1 MSARAAARLL
11 AAFAVAVVGSSC
23 TEAREAANA
32 MGEVEKPISGASCNV
47 ACADA
52 SLGTCEDTSQM
63 CRRGGIVRLGAH
75 ATLHC
80 AAAVMAACFK
90 DADGEGRC
98 FKLCRY
104 GADGEG
110 ATQEP

>member
-1 MSARAAARLL
+1 MSARASACLL
-11 AAFAVAVVGSSC
+11 AASAIAVIGASC
-23 TEAREAANA
+23 TEAREAAEA
-32 MGEVEKPISGASCNV
+32 MGEVSKPISGASCNV
-47 ACADA
+47 ACEEA
-52 SLGTCEDTSQM
+52 SRRSCEDASQM
-63 CRRGGIVRLGAH
+63 CRRGGIVRLA
-75 ATLHC
+75 ANAALHC

>member
-1 MSARAAARLL
+1 MSARALTRVLS
-11 AAFAVAVVGSSC
+11 AFVVAVVGSSC
-23 TEAREAANA
+23 KEPRETAEA
-32 MGEVEKPISGASCNV
+32 MSEVSKPISAASCDV
-47 ACADA
+47 ACQEA
-52 SLGTCEDTSQM
+52 SRRSCEDASQM
-63 CRRGGIVRLGAH
+63 CHRGGIVHLGAS

-98 FKLCRY
+98 FKLCRC

>member
-1 MSARAAARLL
+1 MRARDLV
-11 AAFAVAVVGSSC
+11 AFVIVVLGSSC
-23 TEAREAANA
+23 TEAREAREG
-32 MGEVEKPISGASCNV
+32 MGEVSKPISGATCNV
-47 ACADA
+47 ACREA
-52 SLGTCEDTSQM
+52 SRRTCEDASRM
-63 CRRGGIVRLGAH
+63 CRRGGIVRVAAS

>member
-1 MSARAAARLL
+1 MHARARARLL
-11 AAFAVAVVGSSC
+11 VAIVVAVIGSSC
-23 TEAREAANA
+23 TDAREPAEA
-32 MGEVEKPISGASCNV
+32 MGEVSKPISAASCNV
-47 ACADA
+47 ACREA
-52 SLGTCEDTSQM
+52 SRRTCEDASQM
-63 CRRGGIVRLGAH
+63 CRRGGIVRVAAS